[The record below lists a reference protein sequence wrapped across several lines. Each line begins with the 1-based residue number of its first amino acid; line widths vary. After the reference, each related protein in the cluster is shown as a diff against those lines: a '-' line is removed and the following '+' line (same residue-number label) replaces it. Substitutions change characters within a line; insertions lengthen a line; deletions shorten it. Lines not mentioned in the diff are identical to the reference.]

1 MQGKKMRLKIMK
13 SGVFLS
19 AVLGLLLVGSVSVKP
34 GATSGESW
42 VVLGFQE
49 AKADSNR
56 RVARRTSRRTASRN

>member
-49 AKADSNR
+49 AKADGNR
-56 RVARRTSRRTASRN
+56 RVARRTSRRTSRRN